1 MLREIANDPNEFLA
15 QHGGGSLDFTEEKD
29 LQKLQKLY
37 DSLQMRILATLEAL
51 AQLRTTSNYELY
63 QLSCMNADF
72 LDEIAAQQIED
83 IQQEI
88 AILEFEA
95 QQLAEEIEGLQ
106 GSPVAF

>member
-1 MLREIANDPNEFLA
+1 LLREIANDPNEFLA

-63 QLSCMNADF
+63 RLSCMNADF

-88 AILEFEA
+88 AILEVEA